1 MSPARRTLG
10 SVCLVLLAGVSR
22 AVGALAPAPMAA
34 PVPAGAA
41 QSPDTQPEPV
51 LVELRLDHIAS
62 RTVPGYRVR
71 SEALVPLTQFLQ
83 LAEIRYHLSPDG
95 RLEATVDPG
104 GRRLVIDIREDTMR
118 YGEQR
123 VRIEPEFK
131 LFRAGELYVGAER
144 LGDLLGSPLVT
155 DFTELA
161 VTMAD
166 PSELPLARRLRR
178 DAARAVLLRG
188 RETSIRPDR
197 ILGFERPGWDG
208 LVFDYSILSP
218 SSDPVAGSGYTAAL
232 GADVFGGSLELAGA
246 SVGRAADGVVRVDG
260 SWTGVWP
267 TGRWLQQLRLG
278 DATSTGPRSRS
289 LRGVAI
295 SNAPYVRP
303 SVIGVAPYGGQLESG
318 GGWSVEAYRG
328 TDLLAFDSVDTSGR
342 FTMPLPVRYGENPVD
357 FVAYGPL
364 GEIREFNQTYRV
376 VSELLPAGRFEY
388 GVSLGSCRSGL
399 CEATGNA
406 DVRYGATARWTV
418 QAGLDQFWR
427 DTLPDRSHPYV
438 TLTASPRN
446 SWAVSLDG
454 VVAALA
460 HGGVHYEPSIDL
472 RLTADYT
479 RFADGTVAPLV
490 TVAGQRSRLSLTGF
504 LRPVRRAGFFFFDGA
519 FDRITSASGTT
530 TFVRLGASTQG
541 QALRLLPFVRFERH
555 AATAAPGLTQSFVGV
570 NAFVLPRP
578 TLGPVLGPL
587 WLRGGTEVA
596 VDGMPRLSSYSLF
609 AARPV
614 GSGFRVEAGV
624 TWLRGAPG
632 AVLTLTL
639 TSYLSAL
646 RSFTTLTAPAGGT
659 VTGSQLVQGSLLW
672 DRATGRLAT
681 APGPSLERSGIS
693 GRIFRD
699 DNGNDLPDPGEP
711 GVPGVRVRVGTASAI
726 SDSDGTFRVWDI
738 VPFEPVTVAVDSL
751 SLPSPLLVPAFASAR
766 VEPGPN
772 RFRGIN
778 IPIVQAG
785 VIEGRVVRPGAE
797 GRRPEGVGGVML
809 VLTDA
814 RTGAT
819 RRFSTFTDGGFYA
832 MGVKPGVY
840 ELAIDPRTLDAL
852 VATAVPL
859 RLTLSV
865 TPGGVAASG
874 LELRLTP
881 KP

>member
-1 MSPARRTLG
+1 MGPVRGTTLAALWLG
-10 SVCLVLLAGVSR
+10 L
-22 AVGALAPAPMAA
+22 AVGASPS
-34 PVPAGAA
+34 VAA
-41 QSPDTQPEPV
+41 QGPEPE

-62 RTVPGYRVR
+62 RTVQAYRVR
-71 SEALVPLTQFLQ
+71 TEVLVPLTQFLE
-83 LAEIRYHLSPDG
+83 LAEIRYRLSLDG
-95 RLEATVDPG
+95 RLDATVDPG
-104 GRRLVIDIREDTMR
+104 GRRLVVDVRADTMR
-118 YGEQR
+118 YGDLR

-131 LFRAGELYVGAER
+131 LFRDGELYVGAER
-144 LGDLLGSPLVT
+144 LGDLLGSPLAT
-155 DFTELA
+155 DFTELT
-161 VTMAD
+161 VIMAD

-178 DAARAVLLRG
+178 DAARAALLRA
-188 RETSIRPDR
+188 REAPIRPDR
-197 ILGFERPGWDG
+197 ILGFERPRWDG
-208 LVFDYSILSP
+208 LVLDYSVLSP
-218 SSDPVAGSGYTAAL
+218 SSDPVAGSGYTGAI
-232 GADVFGGSLELAGA
+232 GADVFGGSLELAGS

-267 TGRWLQQLRLG
+267 AGRWLQQVRRG
-278 DATSTGPRSRS
+278 DGTSTGPRIRS
-289 LRGVAI
+289 LRGVSI

-303 SVIGVAPYGGQLESG
+303 SVIGVVPYTGQLEPG

-328 TDLLAFDSVDTSGR
+328 TDLLGFDSVETSGR

-427 DTLPDRSHPYV
+427 DTLPDLSHAY
-438 TLTASPRN
+438 LSLAASPRN
-446 SWAVSLDG
+446 AWAVTLDG
-454 VVAALA
+454 VMAALV
-460 HGGVHYEPSIDL
+460 HGGVRYEPSIDL
-472 RLTADYT
+472 QFTADYT
-479 RFADGTVAPLV
+479 RFDDGTVAPLV
-490 TVAGQRSRLSLTGF
+490 TVAGQRSRFSLTGF

-519 FDRITSASGTT
+519 FDRITSTTGTA
-530 TFVRLGASTQG
+530 TFLRLEASTQG
-541 QALRLLPFVRFERH
+541 RAVRLLPFVRFERQ
-555 AATAAPGLTQSFVGV
+555 ASTAASAVTQSFVGV
-570 NAFVLPRP
+570 NAFVLPQP

-587 WLRGGTEVA
+587 WLRGGTEIA
-596 VDGMPRLSSYSLF
+596 LDGVPRLSSYSVF
-609 AARPV
+609 AARPI
-614 GSGFRVEAGV
+614 GSGFRMEAGV

-632 AVLTLTL
+632 VVTLSL

-646 RSFTTLTAPAGGT
+646 RSYTTVTAPAGGT
-659 VTGSQLVQGSLLW
+659 VTGSQFVQGSLLW
-672 DRATGRLAT
+672 DRATGRLAA

-699 DNGNDLPDPGEP
+699 DNGNDLPDPGEA

-726 SDSDGTFRVWDI
+726 SDSDGTFRVWDV
-738 VPFEPVTVAVDSL
+738 VPFEPVVVAVDSL
-751 SLPSPLLVPAFASAR
+751 SLPSPLLVPAFGSAL

-785 VIEGRVVRPGAE
+785 VIEGRVVRAAAGAA
-797 GRRPEGVGGVML
+797 RPEGVGGVVL
-809 VLTDA
+809 VLTNA
-814 RTGAT
+814 RTGAVQ
-819 RRFSTFTDGGFYA
+819 RFTSFTDGGFYA
-832 MGVKPGVY
+832 MGIKPGDY
-840 ELAIDPRTLDAL
+840 QLAIDPRTLAAL
-852 VATAVPL
+852 LATAVPL
-859 RLTLSV
+859 RFTLS
-865 TPGGVAASG
+865 PSPAGMGASG

>member
-1 MSPARRTLG
+1 MAPARRTMLAG
-10 SVCLVLLAGVSR
+10 LWLVLG
-22 AVGALAPAPMAA
+22 
-34 PVPAGAA
+34 AGASQAVA
-41 QSPDTQPEPV
+41 QPARVAQARDTQPELV
-51 LVELRLDHIAS
+51 LVELRLAHIAS
-62 RTVPGYRVR
+62 RTVQAYRVR
-71 SEALVPLTQFLQ
+71 TEVLVPLGQFLQ
-83 LAEIRYHLSPDG
+83 LAEIRYRLSPDG
-95 RLEATVDPG
+95 RLEASVDPG
-104 GRRLVIDIREDTMR
+104 GRQLVVDIREDTMR

-131 LFRAGELYVGAER
+131 LFREGELYLGAER
-144 LGDLLGSPLVT
+144 LGDLLGSPFVT
-155 DFTELA
+155 DFIELT

-178 DAARAVLLRG
+178 DAARTVLLRT
-188 RETSIRPDR
+188 REAPIRPDR
-197 ILGFERPGWDG
+197 ILAFERPRWDG
-208 LVFDYSILSP
+208 LVFDYSVLSP
-218 SSDPVAGSGYTAAL
+218 SSDPVAGSGYAAAI
-232 GADVFGGSLELAGA
+232 GADVLGGSLELAGA

-267 TGRWLQQLRLG
+267 TGNWLRQVRLG
-278 DATSTGPRSRS
+278 DATSTGPRLRS
-289 LRGVAI
+289 VRGFAI

-303 SVIGVAPYGGQLESG
+303 SVIGVAPYGGQLEPG

-328 TDLLAFDSVDTSGR
+328 TDLLGFDSVETSGR

-376 VSELLPAGRFEY
+376 VSELLPAGHFEY
-388 GVSLGSCRSGL
+388 GVSLGSCRSAL

-427 DTLPDRSHPYV
+427 DTLPDLSHPYV

-446 SWAVSLDG
+446 SWAVTLDG
-454 VVAALA
+454 VVAALV

-472 RLTADYT
+472 RFTADYT
-479 RFADGTVAPLV
+479 RFADATVAPLV

-504 LRPVRRAGFFFFDGA
+504 FRPVQRAGFFFFDGA
-519 FDRITSASGTT
+519 FDRITSATGTT
-530 TFVRLGASTQG
+530 TFVRVGASTQG
-541 QALRLLPFVRFERH
+541 EAVRLLPFVRVERI
-555 AATAAPGLTQSFVGV
+555 ASPGAPAPTQSFVGV

-578 TLGPVLGPL
+578 TLGPVLGPI
-587 WLRGGTEVA
+587 WLRGGSEVA
-596 VDGMPRLSSYSLF
+596 VDGVPRLSSYSLF
-609 AARPV
+609 AARPI

-659 VTGSQLVQGSLLW
+659 VAGSQFVQGSLLW
-672 DRATGRLAT
+672 DRATGRLAA

-711 GVPGVRVRVGTASAI
+711 GVAGVRVRVGTASAI
-726 SDSDGTFRVWDI
+726 SDSDGTFRVWDV
-738 VPFEPVTVAVDSL
+738 VPFEPVAVAVDSL
-751 SLPSPLLVPAFASAR
+751 SLPSPLLVPAFGSAL
-766 VEPGPN
+766 VAPGPN

-785 VIEGRVVRPGAE
+785 VIEGRVLRPASG
-797 GRRPEGVGGVML
+797 GRSEGVGGATL
-809 VLTDA
+809 VLANA
-814 RTGAT
+814 RTGAVQ
-819 RRFSTFTDGGFYA
+819 RFSTFTDGAFYA

-840 ELAIDPRTLDAL
+840 ELTVDSRTLDAL

-859 RLTLSV
+859 RFTLSP
-865 TPGGVAASG
+865 TPSGVGMSG